1 MIWITAMP
9 VSTRRSLTKPAS
21 NRGFIGA
28 ASTSGGARVTPS
40 KVPAAVTDPR
50 VQVSGSALTE
60 LRERR
65 RRRRAHV
72 QPMYTCAILRVLA
85 QRGAPLEGHVLDLS
99 ETGMAVQVDTLIPVG
114 QAVTVEFQVAGLG
127 RLSRDEWTQYAV
139 AAQVVRH
146 DDLEDFPAGPY
157 KIALRFVRIGTMA
170 QAQIARFVATHP
182 D

>member
-1 MIWITAMP
+1 MP
-9 VSTRRSLTKPAS
+9 VSTRRLNLTKPAS
-21 NRGFIGA
+21 NRGFMSTTSAPAAGAGA
-28 ASTSGGARVTPS
+28 ANRVTPS
-40 KVPAAVTDPR
+40 RVPAAVTDPR
-50 VQVSGSALTE
+50 VQVSGTALTG
-60 LRERR
+60 LREQR

-72 QPMYTCAILRVLA
+72 PPMYTTAIVRVLS

-99 ETGMAVQVDTLIPVG
+99 ETGMAVQVDELIAVG

-127 RLSRDEWTQYAV
+127 RMGKSEWTMYAV
-139 AAQVVRH
+139 AAQVVRQ
-146 DDLEDFPAGPY
+146 DDVEDFPGGPY